1 MEGLVKISDLV
12 DYMKRE
18 GLVWAKESELLPVKL
33 KERYLRK
40 KSLTYKQIADAR
52 LWGVESKSRVEAI
65 AKSKVLDHEKFKEGN
80 AYKIRIS
87 AVRRI
92 GENRGTL

>member
-1 MEGLVKISDLV
+1 MDGTVKIPDLV

-40 KSLTYKQIADAR
+40 KSLTYKEISDAR
-52 LWGVESKSRVEAI
+52 LWGKIGKKAVEAI
-65 AKSKVLDHEKFKEGN
+65 AKSQVLSHEKFKEGN
-80 AYKIRIS
+80 AFKIRIS

-92 GENRGTL
+92 GEKRGSL